1 MKIINGFI
9 NDFYFIFNK
18 NKNINFKNILSSLSI
33 KKEVYILKNY
43 ILYFYH
49 EKSLYNNIIKIIIIV
64 FKIPKINNNTSKKTI
79 LN

>member
-64 FKIPKINNNTSKKTI
+64 FKIPKINNNNSKKTI

>member
-18 NKNINFKNILSSLSI
+18 NRNINFKNKLSSLSI
-33 KKEVYILKNY
+33 KKEGYILKNY

-64 FKIPKINNNTSKKTI
+64 FKIPKINNNNSKKTI

>member
-18 NKNINFKNILSSLSI
+18 NRNINFKNKLSSLSI

-64 FKIPKINNNTSKKTI
+64 FKIPKINNNNSKKTI

>member
-18 NKNINFKNILSSLSI
+18 NRNINFKNKLSSLSI

-64 FKIPKINNNTSKKTI
+64 FKIPKINNNNSKKQY
-79 LN
+79 

>member
-64 FKIPKINNNTSKKTI
+64 FKIPKINNNNSKKQY
-79 LN
+79 